1 MEVNENSGHHRY
13 CVIPQSVQKRILNH
27 PLCKNLFLTEI
38 GYEDNTVFRPFT
50 KNKTSSGYLLVYVTK
65 GEGWYQVGKRTY
77 PVTEND
83 FFVLSVKHA
92 NALES
97 SVKNPWSIY
106 WAYFSGS
113 QAMNIVDHLMGKEHA
128 PRKAKPLVGRVAQF
142 NDILHHLELMENIE
156 NLVYANSR
164 FYSFLCSFRLMVLSS
179 RKHSKKDG
187 VIQSIEYMRENISS
201 VITLE
206 DLAEVA
212 GLSVSHYCAVFKQKT
227 MQTPMQLYTS
237 MKVQRA
243 CQLLQNRNQTIK
255 TISYN
260 LGFFDQ
266 YHFSKVFK
274 QVMGVAPKNFRSN
287 GATNKEKKS
296 KIRRL

>member
-1 MEVNENSGHHRY
+1 MSVQDNSLLHRY
-13 CVIPQSVQKRILNH
+13 SVIPQSVQKRIRNH
-27 PLCKNLFLTEI
+27 PLCNNLFLTEI
-38 GYEDNTVFRPFT
+38 GYEAVTTFHPFT
-50 KNKTSSGYLLVYVTK
+50 KSKINNHYLLVYVAK
-65 GEGWYQVGKRTY
+65 GEGWYRAQKNIY

-83 FFVLSVKHA
+83 YFVLPVNQA

-97 SVKNPWSIY
+97 SSENPWSIY
-106 WAYFSGS
+106 WAYFSGT
-113 QAMNIVDHLMGKEHA
+113 QAASVVQHLMGKGSS
-128 PRKAKPLVGRVAQF
+128 PRQAKPLVGRVSQF

-164 FYSFLCSFRLMVLSS
+164 FYSFLCSFRLLVLSS

-187 VIQSIEYMRENISS
+187 VIQSIEYMRENINST
-201 VITLE
+201 VTLE
-206 DLAEVA
+206 DLANVA

-237 MKVQRA
+237 MKIQRA
-243 CQLLQNRNQTIK
+243 CQMLQNRIQTIK
-255 TISYN
+255 AIAYN

-274 QVMGVAPKNFRSN
+274 QVMGIAPKTFRSDGAN
-287 GATNKEKKS
+287 GKE
-296 KIRRL
+296 

>member
-1 MEVNENSGHHRY
+1 MQITDSSIHHRY
-13 CVIPQSVQKRILNH
+13 CAIPQSVQRRILKH
-27 PLCKNLFLTEI
+27 PLCSNLFLAEI
-38 GYEDNTVFRPFT
+38 GYEDNKVFHPFT
-50 KNKTSSGYLLVYVTK
+50 TSKAANHYLLVYVAK
-65 GEGWYQVGKRTY
+65 GAGWYRVKNKKYTA
-77 PVTEND
+77 TEND
-83 FFVLSVKHA
+83 FFVLPVQYA
-92 NALES
+92 NALEWS
-97 SVKNPWSIY
+97 DENPWSIY

-113 QAMNIVDHLMGKEHA
+113 QAANIVKHLTENDVA

-164 FYSFLCSFRLMVLSS
+164 FYTFLCSFRLMVLSA
-179 RKHSKKDG
+179 RKYAKKDG

-201 VITLE
+201 MITLE
-206 DLAEVA
+206 NLAEVA

-237 MKVQRA
+237 MKIQRA

-255 TISYN
+255 AIAYT

-274 QVMGVAPKNFRSN
+274 QIMGITPKSFRN
-287 GATNKEKKS
+287 AGAAGGND
-296 KIRRL
+296 

>member
-1 MEVNENSGHHRY
+1 MKEQTHSLHHRY
-13 CVIPQSVQKRILNH
+13 YVIPQSVQKRIVNH
-27 PLCKNLFLTEI
+27 PLCSNLFLTEI
-38 GYEDNTVFRPFT
+38 GYEDETVFHPFT
-50 KNKTSSGYLLVYVTK
+50 KSKGSQYLLVYVSK
-65 GEGWYQVGKRTY
+65 GEGRYRVNQKTY
-77 PVTEND
+77 MVTEND
-83 FFVLSVKHA
+83 FFVLPIRYA
-92 NALES
+92 NDLES
-97 SVKNPWSIY
+97 LAKNPWSIY

-113 QAMNIVDHLMGKEHA
+113 QAAKVVQHLVRNEYSPK
-128 PRKAKPLVGRVAQF
+128 KAKPLVGRIAQF

-179 RKHSKKDG
+179 RKHSTKDG

-201 VITLE
+201 IVSLG

-212 GLSVSHYCAVFKQKT
+212 GLSVSHYCALFKQKT

-237 MKVQRA
+237 MKIQRA

-255 TISYN
+255 TISYS

-274 QVMGVAPKNFRSN
+274 QVMGVSPKGFRN
-287 GATNKEKKS
+287 HG
-296 KIRRL
+296 R

>member
-1 MEVNENSGHHRY
+1 MELQETSLHHRY
-13 CVIPQSVQKRILNH
+13 FVIPQSVQRRILKH
-27 PLCKNLFLTEI
+27 PLCRNLFVTEI
-38 GYEDNTVFRPFT
+38 GYENDTVFRPFT
-50 KNKTSSGYLLVYVTK
+50 KGKTGSRFLLVYVAK
-65 GEGWYQVGKRTY
+65 GQGSYCVKGHTY
-77 PVTEND
+77 AVAEND
-83 FFVLSVKHA
+83 FFVLPVRHA

-97 SVKNPWSIY
+97 SGGNPWSIY

-113 QAMNIVDHLMGKEHA
+113 QASNMVRHLIGKEYV
-128 PRKAKPLVGRVAQF
+128 PRKAMPLVGRVAQF
-142 NDILHHLELMENIE
+142 DDILHHLELMENIE

-179 RKHSKKDG
+179 RRYSKKDS
-187 VIQSIEYMRENISS
+187 VIKTIEYMRENISRA
-201 VITLE
+201 ITLE

-237 MKVQRA
+237 IKIQRA
-243 CQLLQNRNQTIK
+243 CQLLQNRSQTIK

-274 QVMGVAPKNFRSN
+274 QVMGVAPKQFRSN
-287 GATNKEKKS
+287 GEVEKA
-296 KIRRL
+296 R